1 MNKISILLLIFFLFA
16 VKISNA
22 QYQHLVYNY
31 EQNSFEGNVRL
42 PNNERFIIKGD
53 IKPYIE
59 SVSFEFYKN
68 FENPKSMVFQNSW
81 FRSQNIITDKFM
93 IDIYDGLPSDDK
105 YDIKIKYFAK
115 RDSSQTKYFTE
126 ELNKQ
131 IRLFVENNLEIKRNA
146 LHWQAKPIDI
156 FKDLNNV
163 IENSL
168 KITMEDN
175 QQKFSGLSILVLK
188 QIQSFQRLKLNNKK
202 DKQLQ
207 KNDYDEKVNSLME
220 SIQTDINFFL
230 NSNNI
235 YLLEEKM
242 VYRYPVKK
250 SMKPIAFNAGYGIT
264 WFRGNINNFSIGHAP
279 YVGFAFPVTRKYNAK
294 TFWKNLSIN
303 TGVYLLNF
311 KDNEGNVYSG
321 PVIKRPV
328 YLNFGYTL
336 FKFLKFQG
344 GATLLERKVDNGN
357 FVNANQIIVR
367 PNISVGIELG
377 FWLGIK
383 K

>member
-1 MNKISILLLIFFLFA
+1 
-16 VKISNA
+16 
-22 QYQHLVYNY
+22 
-31 EQNSFEGNVRL
+31 
-42 PNNERFIIKGD
+42 
-53 IKPYIE
+53 
-59 SVSFEFYKN
+59 
-68 FENPKSMVFQNSW
+68 
-81 FRSQNIITDKFM
+81 
-93 IDIYDGLPSDDK
+93 
-105 YDIKIKYFAK
+105 
-115 RDSSQTKYFTE
+115 
-126 ELNKQ
+126 
-131 IRLFVENNLEIKRNA
+131 
-146 LHWQAKPIDI
+146 
-156 FKDLNNV
+156 
-163 IENSL
+163 
-168 KITMEDN
+168 MEDN

>member
-1 MNKISILLLIFFLFA
+1 MNKFSIILLLFCCFNNQKA
-16 VKISNA
+16 TA

-31 EQNSFEGNVRL
+31 ELNTFEGNVRL

-53 IKPYIE
+53 VKPHIE
-59 SVSFEFYKN
+59 SVTIEFYKK
-68 FENPKSMVFQNSW
+68 FENPKSLVFQNSW
-81 FRSQNIITDKFM
+81 FKSQNINTDKFT

-115 RDSSQTKYFTE
+115 RDSIQTKYVNN
-126 ELNKQ
+126 ELGKQ
-131 IRLFVENNLEIKRNA
+131 IKVFIENNLELKRKS
-146 LHWQAKPIDI
+146 LKWSAKPNDI
-156 FKDLNNV
+156 FRDLNSV
-163 IENSL
+163 IANSL
-168 KITMEDN
+168 SKTIEDN
-175 QQKFSGLSILVLK
+175 QQKFKGLSGLIAN
-188 QIQSFQRLKLNNKK
+188 QIKGYHNAKLTEKRDN
-202 DKQLQ
+202 QLQ
-207 KNDYDEKVNSLME
+207 LEEYNEKVNSLLE
-220 SIQTDINFFL
+220 SIQTDINFYL
-230 NSNNI
+230 NTNNI
-235 YLLEEKM
+235 YLIEEKM

-250 SMKPIAFNAGYGIT
+250 SIKPIAFNAGYGIT
-264 WFRGNINNFSIGHAP
+264 WFRGGVNNFSIGHAP

-311 KDNEGNVYSG
+311 KDKEGNVYSG
-321 PVIKRPV
+321 PVIKRPI

-344 GATLLERKVDNGN
+344 GATLLEKKINNGN
-357 FVNANQIIVR
+357 FVNGNQITVR
-367 PNISVGIELG
+367 PNISVGVELG